1 MQLFLVAQNN
11 TRKARTVSSLPPGA
25 SFISVRGSPWSGTW
39 ALFPNVSRPVR
50 DKANLSVRLT
60 APPCSPALV

>member
-25 SFISVRGSPWSGTW
+25 SFISVRGSPWIFRARQS
-39 ALFPNVSRPVR
+39 LVR
-50 DKANLSVRLT
+50 NLGPLS
-60 APPCSPALV
+60 